1 MVRFSI
7 TRSNDDLIA
16 YKGKKYRLTLY
27 FDRVIEARRLVAES
41 TLNTADSIRAALFML
56 CSGCERLGNA
66 DCSELLIKIF
76 SEYINGDEDPS
87 EGEHEPLFDF
97 EQDAEYIFSSFVM
110 DYGID
115 LKKECGKLLWC
126 DFIALFKGL
135 SEKTK
140 MREVIS
146 IRARKIPAPTKYNC
160 EEIQSITELKRFYAL
175 KRTAAQKKNSFN
187 SDLAGLAETLK
198 QRAVVMNGRG

>member
-1 MVRFSI
+1 MKFSI
-7 TRSNDDLIA
+7 TQPDDDLIA
-16 YKGKKYRLTLY
+16 YKGRKYRLTLY
-27 FDRVIEARRLVAES
+27 FDRVIEARRLVSES
-41 TLNTADSIRAALFML
+41 TLSTDDSIRAALFML
-56 CSGCERLGNA
+56 CKGCELLGNEE
-66 DCSELLIKIF
+66 CSELLLKIF
-76 SEYINGDEDPS
+76 EEYINGEEDGS
-87 EGEHEPLFDF
+87 EGESEPLFDF
-97 EQDAEYIFSSFVM
+97 EQDAEYIFSSFIM

-146 IRARKIPAPTKYNC
+146 IRARKIPEPTKYNR
-160 EEIQSITELKRFYAL
+160 EEIQSIIELKKFYAL
-175 KRTAAQKKNSFN
+175 KRTAAQKKNTFC

-198 QRAVVMNGRG
+198 QRAVVMNGRS

>member
-1 MVRFSI
+1 MKFTI
-7 TRSNDDLIA
+7 TKPNDEYVL
-16 YKGKKYRLTLY
+16 YKGRKYRLTLY
-27 FDRVIEARRLVAES
+27 FDRVIEARQLVSDE
-41 TLNTADSIRAALFML
+41 TLSTADGVRTALFML
-56 CSGCERLGNA
+56 CKGCERLGS
-66 DCSELLIKIF
+66 DECFELLLKIF
-76 SEYINGDEDPS
+76 SEYINGENDDS
-87 EGEHEPLFDF
+87 EGESEPLFDF
-97 EQDAEYIFSSFVM
+97 GQDAEYIFSSFFM

-146 IRARKIPAPTKYNC
+146 IRARKIPAPTKYNR

-198 QRAVVMNGRG
+198 RRAVVMNGRG